1 MSSQKKTKKY
11 TRAERE
17 AADKLTEAMNQARQ
31 TYNILKPDSD
41 NSRSAFCECRYNRV
55 WSTTIPHDVAH
66 KHQAIGFCGT
76 CKLYISAESSSSSSS
91 SQPIIEGKQVFIVP
105 QWSDKMNKFVLPE
118 STAKEDKPRCG
129 ECTGCLLA
137 QGSLNIS
144 SHVFAPLPGC
154 WKWQN

>member
-31 TYNILKPDSD
+31 TYNILKPD
-41 NSRSAFCECRYNRV
+41 NSRSSPFCECRYNNRA

-76 CKLYISAESSSSSSS
+76 CKLYISAESSSS
-91 SQPIIEGKQVFIVP
+91 QPIIESKQVFIVP

-118 STAKEDKPRCG
+118 ESALKEDKPRCG
-129 ECTGCLLA
+129 QCTGCLLA

-144 SHVFAPLPGC
+144 SHVFAPLPTC